1 MTYPRLPPA
10 ARPTAAGVFR
20 QTRRRLAHVR
30 AQEKALPPRRTFRE
44 EMIARTVERLR
55 RETRLEL
62 RAMRQI
68 LHALFG

>member
-10 ARPTAAGVFR
+10 SRPVAAACFR
-20 QTRRRLAHVR
+20 AVRQRLAYVR
-30 AQEKALPPRRTFRE
+30 ALALALPPRRTFRD
-44 EMIARTVERLR
+44 EMAARTVERIR

-62 RAMRQI
+62 RAMRKL